1 MKATTYLYEMDVKYG
16 KRNTGYY
23 KGHLT
28 YIYRKERNK
37 KIIYG
42 IGLRGNI

>member
-1 MKATTYLYEMDVKYG
+1 MDGEYR

-42 IGLRGNI
+42 IGLRNTLRLHQV